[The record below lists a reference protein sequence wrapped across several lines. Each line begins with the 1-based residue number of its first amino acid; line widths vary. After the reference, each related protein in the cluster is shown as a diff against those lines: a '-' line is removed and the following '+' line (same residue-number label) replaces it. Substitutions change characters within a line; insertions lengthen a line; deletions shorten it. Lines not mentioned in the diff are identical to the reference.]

1 MTLKERI
8 SQFRKENHI
17 THSEFAK
24 LCGVDRATI
33 YRIEHGGNASELT
46 IGKIEK
52 VIGKGT

>member
-24 LCGVDRATI
+24 MCGVDRSTI
-33 YRIEHGGNASELT
+33 YRIEHGGNVSELT

-52 VIGKGT
+52 VIGKDD